1 MPSLAADT
9 LLKSTDPAPVEILN
23 PDSRA
28 DVFLLCE
35 HAGRS
40 IPDALGTLGVS
51 EDVRNSHC
59 GWDVGAEGCAR
70 RVADLLQAPLVI
82 QRYSRL
88 VIDCNRPPLGT
99 GSIPVV
105 ADGADI
111 PGNREADPVQQRL
124 RVAEIFEPFDQAV
137 VETLDM
143 SPRRAAFSIHS
154 FTPRM
159 DRYNRPWHAGFVSRR
174 DLATANTLMS
184 HIARAQPDFELA
196 INQPYQIDQET
207 DWFIPQHA
215 EPRGLRHC
223 LIEIRNDQIRDDAD
237 ADLWA
242 GLLAN
247 AISSTMEIAR

>member
-1 MPSLAADT
+1 MSSLATDT

-28 DVFLLCE
+28 EVFLLCE
-35 HAGRS
+35 HAGRA
-40 IPDALGTLGVS
+40 IPDALGTLDVS
-51 EDVRNSHC
+51 EDVRNSHR
-59 GWDVGAEGCAR
+59 GWDVGAERSAR
-70 RVADLLQAPLVI
+70 RMADMLQAPLVI

-99 GSIPVV
+99 GSIPIVI
-105 ADGADI
+105 DGADI
-111 PGNREADPVQQRL
+111 PGNREADPVQQQL
-124 RVAEIFEPFDQAV
+124 RVTEIFEPFDRAV
-137 VETLDM
+137 VKTLDL

-154 FTPRM
+154 FTPRI
-159 DRYNRPWHAGFVSRR
+159 DGYDRPWRAGFLSRR
-174 DLATANTLMS
+174 DLATANTLMN

-247 AISSTMEIAR
+247 AISSTMEIA

>member
-1 MPSLAADT
+1 MTFLATDK
-9 LLKSTDPAPVEILN
+9 LLKPTDPAPVEILN

-28 DVFLLCE
+28 DVVLLCE
-35 HAGRS
+35 HAGRA

-51 EDVRNSHC
+51 EDVRNSHR
-59 GWDVGAEGCAR
+59 GWDVGAERGAR
-70 RVADLLQAPLVI
+70 RVADMLQVPLVI

-88 VIDCNRPPLGT
+88 VIDCNRPPLGA
-99 GSIPVV
+99 GSIPL
-105 ADGADI
+105 AIDGADI
-111 PGNREADPVQQRL
+111 PGNREADPVQLRL

-137 VETLDM
+137 VKTLDM

-159 DRYNRPWHAGFVSRR
+159 DGYNRPWRAGFLSRS

-184 HIARAQPDFELA
+184 YIARAQPDFELA

-247 AISSTMEIAR
+247 AISSAMEIA